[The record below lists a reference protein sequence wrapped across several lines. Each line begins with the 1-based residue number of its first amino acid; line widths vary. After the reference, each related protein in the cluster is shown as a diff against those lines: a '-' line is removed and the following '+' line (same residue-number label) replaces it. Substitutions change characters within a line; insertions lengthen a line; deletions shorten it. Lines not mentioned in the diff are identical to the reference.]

1 MNRKKQR
8 VIAFGF
14 ASAVGVA
21 GFAHAGVID
30 LGTTNLNNGTQF
42 GSASFSWD
50 NVATLTVTLSNTAG
64 SRGDPSWLT
73 GLFWRLNGADIASAN
88 TPIGDIRTQDTVG
101 DGFTDTPAGASN
113 DADHLWGFES
123 LASGWSTNVETDPG
137 VFEDFSGAFGG
148 GNQNYGVGAAGFGVF
163 GTALDGLTAVN
174 GPQGGVVSSS
184 VDWATEGFPDQDGEE
199 FLWGSIAFTFNLT
212 NIEGSLSIS
221 DVAMVWGTG
230 FDEVVLI
237 PLPAALPMGLLG
249 LAGVVV
255 LRRRLAA
262 RQMA

>member
-1 MNRKKQR
+1 MNAKKQR

-21 GFAHAGVID
+21 GFAHAAVID

-50 NVATLTVTLSNTAG
+50 DTFGSETLSITLSNTAG

-73 GLFWRLNGADIASAN
+73 GLFWMLTGADILSAN
-88 TPIGDIRTQDTVG
+88 TPIGDIRTQDIVG

-113 DADHLWGFES
+113 DADHLWAFES
-123 LASGWSTNVETDPG
+123 LAAGWSENVNG
-137 VFEDFSGAFGG
+137 EDFSGSFGG

-163 GTALDGLTAVN
+163 GTALDGSTAVN

-184 VDWATEGFPDQDGEE
+184 VDWAGEGFPDQDGME
-199 FLWGSIAFTFNLT
+199 FLWGSIAFTFNLE
-212 NIEGSLSIS
+212 NITGPLSIS

-230 FDEVVLI
+230 FNEVVLI

-262 RQMA
+262 RQMV